1 MRLVLPLFKL
11 LWLMLMLSRSLTT
24 SLACSD
30 ASVEVVDVVV
40 VVHGRVRTW
49 THRPTMS
56 VWYMLYLDRNA
67 LSGVLDT
74 RQVSVSRLSNVL
86 KLDR

>member
-1 MRLVLPLFKL
+1 MIH
-11 LWLMLMLSRSLTT
+11 
-24 SLACSD
+24 D
-30 ASVEVVDVVV
+30 IIHDVDVVV
-40 VVHGRVRTW
+40 VVKKIYMVVFEREFEHGRTDLCVIYIYALF
-49 THRPTMS
+49 S
-56 VWYMLYLDRNA
+56 RNA